1 MTVQTDLC
9 LTDFVVNPEDA
20 FSHFAVYFSIK
31 SVPSVTAL
39 KYRGGLQLGVGMST
53 GHVSVNDNLDAYPV
67 HK

>member
-20 FSHFAVYFSIK
+20 FSHLFSIK

-53 GHVSVNDNLDAYPV
+53 GHVSMNDNLDAYPI